1 MTHFLDVDDLKPDDL
16 AAVLNLSERPEV
28 PQLLS
33 GAGAALLFEKAS
45 ARTRSASE
53 VAVVQLGGHPVT
65 IRGEEVGFDTRES
78 VEDVTRTLA
87 CFHRVIGARVYDHHT
102 LERMAAVS
110 TVPIINLLSDRGH
123 PCQTLADLLTLR
135 QHFHTLSGLTVAWV
149 GDGNNVCNSLLMGA
163 AMSGMHVRVAT
174 PPGYE
179 PSTLAM
185 EKARDFGGR
194 ILVTN
199 DPREAV
205 SVADAVCTDV
215 WTSMGQEDETE
226 TRRATFAPFAVT
238 DELMAGAN
246 PDAVFL
252 HCLPAH
258 RGEEV
263 ATSVID
269 GPASLAWPQAAN
281 RLHSFRG
288 LLLWLLDLG
297 AQR

>member
-1 MTHFLDVDDLKPDDL
+1 MNHFLDLDDLKPDDL
-16 AAVLNLSERPEV
+16 EAVLDLSERREV
-28 PQLLS
+28 PQVLS
-33 GAGAALLFEKAS
+33 GGGAALLFEKAS

-65 IRGEEVGFDTRES
+65 IRGEEVGFDTREP

-87 CFHRVIGARVYDHHT
+87 CFHRLIGARVYDHKT
-102 LERMAAVS
+102 LERMVAVS
-110 TVPIINLLSDRGH
+110 TVPVVNLLSDAAH

-149 GDGNNVCNSLLMGA
+149 GDGNNVCNSLLIGA
-163 AMSGMHVRVAT
+163 AMAGMHVRVAT

-179 PSTLAM
+179 PSNLAL
-185 EKARDFGGR
+185 ERARDFGGR

-215 WTSMGQEDETE
+215 WTSMGQEEETAV
-226 TRRATFAPFAVT
+226 RRRTFAGFTVT
-238 DELMAGAN
+238 DELMSRAN

-263 ATSVID
+263 AASVID
-269 GPASLAWPQAAN
+269 GAASLVWPQAAN

-288 LLLWLLDLG
+288 LLLWLFDG
-297 AQR
+297 AR

>member
-1 MTHFLDVDDLKPDDL
+1 MNHFLDVDDLKPDDL
-16 AAVLNLSERPEV
+16 EAVLDLSERVEV
-28 PQLLS
+28 HQVLS
-33 GAGAALLFEKAS
+33 GGGAALLFEKPS
-45 ARTRSASE
+45 ARTRNAAE
-53 VAVVQLGGHPVT
+53 VAVFQLGGHPVT
-65 IRGEEVGFDTRES
+65 IRGEEVGLDSRET

-87 CFHRVIGARVYDHHT
+87 GFHRFIGARVNDHQT

-110 TVPIINLLSDRGH
+110 TVPVVNLLSDAAH

-135 QHFHTLSGLTVAWV
+135 QQFHTLTGLTVAWV
-149 GDGNNVCNSLLMGA
+149 GDGNNVCNSLAIGA
-163 AMSGMHVRVAT
+163 AMCGMHVRIAT

-179 PSTLAM
+179 PSPLAL

-215 WTSMGQEDETE
+215 WTSMGQEEETAR
-226 TRRATFAPFAVT
+226 RRAAFAPYTVSP
-238 DELMAGAN
+238 DLMNGAN
-246 PDAVFL
+246 PGAVFL

-263 ATSVID
+263 DTAVID
-269 GPASLAWPQAAN
+269 GPASRVWPQAAN
-281 RLHSFRG
+281 RLHTFRG
-288 LLLWLLDLG
+288 LLLWLFEG
-297 AQR
+297 AGR

>member
-1 MTHFLDVDDLKPDDL
+1 MNHFLDVDDLKPDDL
-16 AAVLNLSERPEV
+16 EAVLDLSERREV
-28 PQLLS
+28 PQVLA
-33 GAGAALLFEKAS
+33 GGGAALLFEKAS

-53 VAVVQLGGHPVT
+53 IAVFQLGGHPVT
-65 IRGEEVGFDTRES
+65 IRGEEVGFDTREP

-87 CFHRVIGARVYDHHT
+87 GFHRLIGARVYDHKT

-110 TVPIINLLSDRGH
+110 AVPVVNLLSDTAH

-149 GDGNNVCNSLLMGA
+149 GDGNNVCNSLAIGA
-163 AMSGMHVRVAT
+163 AMAGMHVRVAT

-179 PSTLAM
+179 PSNLAL

-205 SVADAVCTDV
+205 GVADAVCTDV
-215 WTSMGQEDETE
+215 WTSMGQEDETAA
-226 TRRATFAPFAVT
+226 RRQTFAPFTVT
-238 DELMAGAN
+238 DDLMSRAN

-263 ATSVID
+263 AASVID
-269 GPASLAWPQAAN
+269 GPSSLVWPQAAN

-288 LLLWLLDLG
+288 LLLWLFEG
-297 AQR
+297 ALR

>member
-1 MTHFLDVDDLKPDDL
+1 VTHFLDVDDLKPDDL
-16 AAVLNLSERPEV
+16 ELVLDLSERTEV
-28 PQLLS
+28 RQVLS
-33 GAGAALLFEKAS
+33 GGGAALLFEKPS
-45 ARTRSASE
+45 ARTRSATE

-65 IRGEEVGFDTRES
+65 IRGEEVGFDTRET

-87 CFHRVIGARVYDHHT
+87 GFHRFIGARVKDHRS
-102 LERMAAVS
+102 LERMATVS
-110 TVPIINLLSDRGH
+110 SVPVVNLLSDTAH

-135 QHFHTLSGLTVAWV
+135 QHFRTLSGLTVAWI
-149 GDGNNVCNSLLMGA
+149 GDGNNVCNSLLIGA
-163 AMSGMHVRVAT
+163 AMCGMHVRVAT

-179 PSTLAM
+179 PSPLAL

-205 SVADAVCTDV
+205 SVADAVSTDV
-215 WTSMGQEDETE
+215 WTSMGQEEE
-226 TRRATFAPFAVT
+226 SAQRRAVFAPYAVT
-238 DELMAGAN
+238 QELMDVAN
-246 PDAVFL
+246 PGAVFL

-263 ATSVID
+263 EATVID
-269 GPASLAWPQAAN
+269 GPASLVWPQAAN

-288 LLLWLLDLG
+288 LLLWLFDG
-297 AQR
+297 VSAR

>member
-1 MTHFLDVDDLKPDDL
+1 MNLFLDVDDLKPDEL
-16 AAVLNLSERPEV
+16 TAVLDLSERPEV

-45 ARTRSASE
+45 ARTRNASE

-87 CFHRVIGARVYDHHT
+87 CFHRLIGARVYDHRT

-110 TVPIINLLSDRGH
+110 TVPVINLLSDLGH

-135 QHFHTLSGLTVAWV
+135 QHFHTLTGLTVAWI
-149 GDGNNVCNSLLMGA
+149 GDGNNVCNSLLLGG

-179 PSTLAM
+179 PSTLAV

-194 ILVTN
+194 ILLTN

-226 TRRATFAPFAVT
+226 ARRETFAPFAVT
-238 DELMAGAN
+238 EELMSSAN

-263 ATSVID
+263 AASVID
-269 GPASLAWPQAAN
+269 GPASLVWPQAAN

-288 LLLWLLDLG
+288 LLLWLLDTG
-297 AQR
+297 ARR

>member
-16 AAVLNLSERPEV
+16 NTVLDLAEQPEV
-28 PQLLS
+28 RQLLS
-33 GAGAALLFEKAS
+33 GAGAALLFEKPS

-65 IRGEEVGFDTRES
+65 IRAEEVGFDIRES
-78 VEDVTRTLA
+78 VEDITRTLA
-87 CFHRVIGARVYDHHT
+87 GFHRFIGARVNDHRT
-102 LERMAAVS
+102 LERMAMVSAVP
-110 TVPIINLLSDRGH
+110 VVNLLSDVGH

-135 QHFHTLSGLTVAWV
+135 QHFHTLTGLTVAWI
-149 GDGNNVCNSLLMGA
+149 GDGNNVCNSLLIGA
-163 AMSGMHVRVAT
+163 AMTGMHVRVAT

-179 PSTLAM
+179 PSTLAL
-185 EKARDFGGR
+185 EKARDYGGR

-205 SVADAVCTDV
+205 SVADAIATDV
-215 WTSMGQEDETE
+215 WTSMGQEDEAAQ
-226 TRRATFAPFAVT
+226 RRATFAPYTVT
-238 DELMAGAN
+238 SELMGLAN
-246 PDAVFL
+246 PGAVFL

-263 ATSVID
+263 DAAVID
-269 GPASLAWPQAAN
+269 GSASLVWPQAAN

-288 LLLWLLDLG
+288 LLLWLFGG
-297 AQR
+297 ASSR